1 MPFDL
6 RLVGSLKYI
15 ASRNHSP
22 HTPQPL
28 HTSVDG
34 VDWPLDSAE
43 RIDKAAVKMKAVNK
57 VNAESMSTYVAAMEE
72 KHAAMAVE
80 KAARD
85 AKHRKEIRLAGGKVQ
100 WERNQSRLRCGMTAL
115 PPLFAVNMLA
125 LGDSARFPRFS

>member
-1 MPFDL
+1 
-6 RLVGSLKYI
+6 
-15 ASRNHSP
+15 
-22 HTPQPL
+22 L

-85 AKHRKEIRLAGGKVQ
+85 AKHRKEIRGKADTQQFSPIRVF
-100 WERNQSRLRCGMTAL
+100 
-115 PPLFAVNMLA
+115 PHPL
-125 LGDSARFPRFS
+125 

>member
-1 MPFDL
+1 M
-6 RLVGSLKYI
+6 KYI
-15 ASRNHSP
+15 ASRNPSP

-28 HTSVDG
+28 HMSVDG

-43 RIDKAAVKMKAVNK
+43 RIDKAAVKIKAVNK
-57 VNAESMSTYVAAMEE
+57 VNAAESMSTYVAAMEE